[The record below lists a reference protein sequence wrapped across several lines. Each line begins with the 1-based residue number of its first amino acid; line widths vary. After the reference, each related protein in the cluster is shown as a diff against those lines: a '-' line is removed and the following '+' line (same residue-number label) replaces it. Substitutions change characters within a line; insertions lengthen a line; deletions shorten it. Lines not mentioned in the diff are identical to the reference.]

1 MMLFICAQSEYLCAL
16 RSISLILLNVLIT
29 FRSFMTI
36 AHKKQ
41 KMPYFY
47 DQVMATAR

>member
-1 MMLFICAQSEYLCAL
+1 MMLFMCAQSEYLCAL
-16 RSISLILLNVLIT
+16 KPINLILLNVLTT

-41 KMPYFY
+41 KMSYFY
-47 DQVMATAR
+47 NQVMAIAR

>member
-1 MMLFICAQSEYLCAL
+1 MVFMCSQSEYLYAL
-16 RSISLILLNVLIT
+16 RPTNLILFNVLTI

-41 KMPYFY
+41 KMSYLY
-47 DQVMATAR
+47 NQAMATAR